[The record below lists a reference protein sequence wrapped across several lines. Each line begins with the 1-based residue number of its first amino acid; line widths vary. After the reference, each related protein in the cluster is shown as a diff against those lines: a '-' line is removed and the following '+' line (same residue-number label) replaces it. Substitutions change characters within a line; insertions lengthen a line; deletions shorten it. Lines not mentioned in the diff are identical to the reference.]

1 MYRRNRGSQARPYC
15 LWQTFL
21 ALTVAVGRQ
30 VLARAN
36 RERLGALLGEVQR
49 REGGDERYV
58 ASLRCA
64 GG

>member
-1 MYRRNRGSQARPYC
+1 M
-15 LWQTFL
+15 
-21 ALTVAVGRQ
+21 Q

-49 REGGDERYV
+49 REGGDERYA

-64 GG
+64 RTSHPPIAAGCIVTDAMVMKAPNMH

>member
-1 MYRRNRGSQARPYC
+1 
-15 LWQTFL
+15 
-21 ALTVAVGRQ
+21 

-49 REGGDERYV
+49 REGGDERYA

-64 GG
+64 